1 MILDP
6 DNKYIQA
13 INSHVPL
20 AGTTILEIGCGDG
33 RITQELSRYAAR
45 VVATDLNEKVLE
57 QARNKISAT
66 NVEFLFTPGGFA
78 DLPEQAFDLVIYTL
92 SLHHIPPDKM
102 VAHLQHSGQLLNQ
115 AGKIVIV
122 EPGNGGSFLEVK
134 QRFGAGSGDESA
146 EKAAAVVAMRHLA
159 GWNLSPTYKFN
170 VEFLFENLEDF
181 YASKL
186 PSYRELPSE
195 QQRAVKE
202 FLSQHTTPRGL
213 VLTSERYLNLLSPK
227 LSR

>member
-33 RITQELSRYAAR
+33 RITRELSRYAAR